1 MTTKTSH
8 ASGMLQ
14 FLRGFGGRSAV
25 AVILLM
31 SVCVVPSWGSDVP
44 RKPKVR
50 AITAFIRID
59 RDHYAG
65 QIGATLAMLR
75 QAKTAFEKG
84 GYEVETIRVTTQ
96 PFPQYIQ
103 GLPKQEALE
112 FFKTLY
118 DLSRKESFIPNI
130 GPAMLSDEDD
140 PAQVELLGEILAT
153 TGVSSSVVVAGED
166 GIHWKSIRSAAKVI
180 KYVEDHSPKGLHN
193 FDFAATAMLPPYAPF
208 YPGAYHNGAGHQFS
222 IGLEGGN
229 FVADIFAAAHGD
241 TRQAAERLSQEL
253 SAHARLLD
261 DIAAQVEKDSG
272 WAYMGLDATPA
283 PNLDSSIGAAIEKLT
298 GARFGSSGTLT
309 AAAIIT
315 QALRSLPAK
324 RAGYAGLM
332 LPVLEDPLLAQR
344 WSEGKYNID
353 SLLAYS
359 AVCGTGLDTVPL
371 PGDLSQQQLE
381 KIIGDVA
388 SLAFK
393 WHKPLTARL
402 IPVPGKKPGERTEFD
417 SPYLTNTTLQPLP

>member
-1 MTTKTSH
+1 MTTKRSH
-8 ASGMLQ
+8 AVGMLQ
-14 FLRGFGGRSAV
+14 FLRRRGGKSAV

-31 SVCVVPSWGSDVP
+31 SAGVAPSWAGDMP

-65 QIGATLAMLR
+65 QIQEALAILR
-75 QAKTAFEKG
+75 QAKAVFEKG
-84 GYEVETIRVTTQ
+84 GYEVETIRITTQ

-103 GLPKQEALE
+103 GLPKQKALE
-112 FFKTLY
+112 FFKAL
-118 DLSRKESFIPNI
+118 DDVSRKESFIPNI

-140 PAQVELLGEILAT
+140 PAQVELLGEILT
-153 TGVSSSVVVAGED
+153 TTDVFASVVVAGED
-166 GIHWKSIRSAAKVI
+166 GLHWKSIRAAAKLI

-193 FDFAATAMLPPYAPF
+193 FDFSATAMLPPYAPF
-208 YPGAYHNGAGHQFS
+208 YPGAYHNGPGHQFS
-222 IGLEGGN
+222 VGLEGGN
-229 FVADIFAAAHGD
+229 FVADIFAEAHGD
-241 TRQAAERLSQEL
+241 NRQAAERLSQDL
-253 SAHARLLD
+253 SEHARLLD
-261 DIAAQVEKDSG
+261 AIAAQVEKDSE

-283 PNLDSSIGAAIEKLT
+283 PNFDSSIGAAMEKLT

-315 QALRSLPAK
+315 QALRSLPVK
-324 RAGYAGLM
+324 RAGYSGLM
-332 LPVLEDPLLAQR
+332 LPVLEDPVLAQR
-344 WSEGKYNID
+344 WSEGTYSID

-359 AVCGTGLDTVPL
+359 AVCGTGLDTVVL
-371 PGDLSQQQLE
+371 PGEVSQQQLE
-381 KIIGDVA
+381 RIIGDVA

-402 IPVPGKKPGERTEFD
+402 IPVPGKKAGERTDYED
-417 SPYLTNTTLQPLP
+417 PNLGNTTLQPLP